1 MRVCIHRGTKEI
13 GGTCIEVESQGK
25 RIVLDVGLPLDVE
38 PEDVDL
44 HLITGFDAP
53 DSSLLGVFI
62 SHPHQDHYGLAH
74 RLPKETR
81 FLIGKAA
88 ESILSAAEVFS
99 PSGITLEHTVNL
111 EHRVS
116 VSLGPFTL
124 TPYLVDHSAYDAY
137 AVLVEADGRRLFYT
151 GDLRAHGRKARLFEE
166 LVDDLPSDVD
176 VLLMEG
182 TNVGHEIV
190 ETGFPTE
197 SDLEA
202 LFVELFND
210 TKGMPLVWCSGQ
222 NIDRLVTVFRAC
234 KRTGRQL
241 IVDMYTA
248 HVLRAT
254 GNPRIPQAHWDEMRV
269 FLPYFQ
275 KQRVKRLKAFD
286 VSGSYRKWRIYPK
299 HLADAAPRSVMLF
312 RPSMMR
318 DLEEASCLEG
328 ARLVYSMWDGYLER
342 DEMQP
347 FLAWLKKKGIP
358 MDKVHTSG
366 HVGVG
371 DLRRLREAFGG
382 AVVVP
387 IHSDESSTFQG
398 LIKNVTIREDG
409 QWWIL

>member
-1 MRVCIHRGTKEI
+1 MRACIHHGANEI
-13 GGTCIEVESQGK
+13 GGTCIELESQGK

-38 PEDVDL
+38 PVDMDL
-44 HLITGFDAP
+44 YPIKGFDEP
-53 DSSLLGVFI
+53 DPSLLGVFI

-74 RLPKETR
+74 MLPKETT

-99 PSGITLEHTVNL
+99 PSGIKLENTIHL
-111 EHRVS
+111 EHRVPI
-116 VSLGPFTL
+116 SLGPFTL

-137 AVLVEADGRRLFYT
+137 AVLVEADGKRLFYT

-166 LVDDLPSDVD
+166 LVNDPPRNVD

-182 TNVGHEIV
+182 TNIGHEII

-202 LFVELFND
+202 RFEEQFNN
-210 TKGMPLVWCSGQ
+210 TRGMTLVWCSGQ

-254 GNPRIPQAHWDEMRV
+254 GNLNIPQAHWEEMSV

-275 KQRVKRLKAFD
+275 KQRVKRLGAFD
-286 VSGSYRKWRIYPK
+286 VSGSYKKWRIHPK
-299 HLADAAPRSVMLF
+299 HLAEAAPKSVMLF

-318 DLEEASCLEG
+318 DLEEAGCLEG

-347 FLAWLKKKGIP
+347 FLAWLKEKKIP

-366 HVGVG
+366 HAEVG
-371 DLRRLREAFGG
+371 DLRRLRCAFPDV
-382 AVVVP
+382 ALVP
-387 IHSDESSTFQG
+387 IHSEQTSQFEEVFG
-398 LIKNVTIREDG
+398 GVTYREDG
-409 QWWIL
+409 EMWTV